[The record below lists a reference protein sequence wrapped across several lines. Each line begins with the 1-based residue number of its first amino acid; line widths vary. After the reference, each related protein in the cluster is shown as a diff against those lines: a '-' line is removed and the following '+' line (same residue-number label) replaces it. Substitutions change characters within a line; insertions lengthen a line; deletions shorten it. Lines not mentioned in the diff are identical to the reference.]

1 MRKVITTITIG
12 VGVVGLLY
20 LMSRFNIHQIT
31 YVPIR
36 TLYANLV
43 IISRALY
50 QLLPFIVILVLLVF
64 LLRKKWVFRVERLS
78 IGGFNIL
85 FENPNAL
92 FRKQL
97 RTFLDTKRT
106 LFSIDSQHDNFHETL
121 ESYYETYRFVRDE
134 IKMLGDVKEQTRQE
148 RDGKPTGDG
157 VRLYR
162 LGNRMIREL
171 NSFLTQHHSDF
182 SRWYVYLEKYKT
194 EDFHLK
200 PIGELQKGYPRYEEI
215 CDGFTKINAFFSSEV
230 AQEFNVNIDKW
241 RAP

>member
-162 LGNRMIREL
+162 LGNRMIR
-171 NSFLTQHHSDF
+171 
-182 SRWYVYLEKYKT
+182 
-194 EDFHLK
+194 
-200 PIGELQKGYPRYEEI
+200 
-215 CDGFTKINAFFSSEV
+215 
-230 AQEFNVNIDKW
+230 
-241 RAP
+241 